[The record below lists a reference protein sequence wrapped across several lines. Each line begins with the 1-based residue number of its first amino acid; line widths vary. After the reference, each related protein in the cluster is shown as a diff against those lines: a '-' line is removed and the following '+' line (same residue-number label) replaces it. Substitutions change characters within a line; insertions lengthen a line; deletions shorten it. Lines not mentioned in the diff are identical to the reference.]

1 MSQPALAGFRCRRPA
16 GRGVIMALSENGR
29 FPASRA
35 GRKPETVQRKR
46 TNGLMSRGVA
56 KGMGLRGCWRQWLA
70 TAWLIVAFAAL
81 ALQAGA
87 HTLPAAHTVHA
98 ERAVAA
104 SLDQGCDH
112 SHAASG
118 CARTISG
125 DQDGSSGSGSG
136 SQDDCCAQFCTI
148 TALLPESPR
157 ADPPSGGETRLGI
170 LVGRLG
176 RTPEGILRPPRS
188 SVAA

>member
-70 TAWLIVAFAAL
+70 TVWLIVAFAAL

-87 HTLPAAHTVHA
+87 HTLPATHTVHA

-104 SLDQGCDH
+104 SLDQNCDY
-112 SHAASG
+112 SHAAAG
-118 CARTISG
+118 CAQPILEDPDTSG
-125 DQDGSSGSGSG
+125 GGAPASHDN
-136 SQDDCCAQFCTI
+136 CCNQFCTI
-148 TALLPESPR
+148 IALLPEG
-157 ADPPSGGETRLGI
+157 AWAAPPSGGEAYLGI
-170 LVGRLG
+170 MADRLG

-188 SVAA
+188 SIVV

>member
-1 MSQPALAGFRCRRPA
+1 M
-16 GRGVIMALSENGR
+16 
-29 FPASRA
+29 
-35 GRKPETVQRKR
+35 
-46 TNGLMSRGVA
+46 A

-70 TAWLIVAFAAL
+70 TVWLIVAFAAL

-118 CARTISG
+118 CARTPAPTSG
-125 DQDGSSGSGSG
+125 PPAATIGLTYIPDI
-136 SQDDCCAQFCTI
+136 QF
-148 TALLPESPR
+148 APFY
-157 ADPPSGGETRLGI
+157 
-170 LVGRLG
+170 
-176 RTPEGILRPPRS
+176 
-188 SVAA
+188 VAAEQGLFSL